1 MARGKTVPC
10 HDQFSPCAAFL
21 RADFADSEFG
31 RTVKEHVNGLT
42 YVGTSGGAK
51 AAKRKPCELAKHTQ
65 SKHPTPITQ
74 FKRPDRDH
82 VARGWGPH
90 RYMSI
95 TNPLPDNES
104 TQKFPISSHITG
116 RLMELKEHQIYT
128 VEFLNPDGARVA
140 SDDLELLERRCDGSL
155 ASIPESRMFPSFRHL
170 YFITPDDRVYEVHF
184 GHRIVSTITF
194 PRRAEVAVHGAL
206 ASQTASI
213 CAAYS

>member
-1 MARGKTVPC
+1 MRAGEGEKNPVVPFLGSGS
-10 HDQFSPCAAFL
+10 HSLPCIL
-21 RADFADSEFG
+21 SSNIDHNILG
-31 RTVKEHVNGLT
+31 RMPRTHK
-42 YVGTSGGAK
+42 S
-51 AAKRKPCELAKHTQ
+51 KRTQ
-65 SKHPTPITQ
+65 SKRPTPITQ

-90 RYMSI
+90 RYTSI

-104 TQKFPISSHITG
+104 TQKFHISSHITG

-155 ASIPESRMFPSFRHL
+155 TSIPESRMFPSFRHL

-194 PRRAEVAVHGAL
+194 PRRAEVVVHGAL
-206 ASQTASI
+206 ASQSKLSTI
-213 CAAYS
+213 VT